1 MLWNLCFVFVLS
13 IVSCFLPLALNL
25 QFAEPITNY
34 DNIFHAFD
42 SLAFKMTL
50 SACISLSVPLL
61 LEIARDCFLAQSKRI
76 KKNILTNILLV
87 LSLIVPD
94 VIVLAYVIPNRNL
107 RLFMCINQGRTVALI
122 SSIYAYF
129 IIFGGQFFQRKIHM
143 SWYISCTAGSVLFAY
158 GSSSSDP
165 LRIQDWISLF
175 LTLFSMG
182 IVIMV
187 SFEWFRN
194 QRLLLSSENRHL
206 TTDEY
211 CINIYIIASILCFCG
226 LILAWVAYGSPRF
239 SQMNSGHLI
248 ITNIFY
254 ALYYVVISV
263 FQGGAVRRQEIIEVR
278 LVCWLRICLTARI
291 YVHLFRLFKGRFHF
305 AVYFCTFPS

>member
-1 MLWNLCFVFVLS
+1 
-13 IVSCFLPLALNL
+13 
-25 QFAEPITNY
+25 
-34 DNIFHAFD
+34 
-42 SLAFKMTL
+42 MTL
-50 SACISLSVPLL
+50 GACISLSVPLL
-61 LEIARDCFLAQSKRI
+61 LEIARDCVLAQSKRI

-94 VIVLAYVIPNRNL
+94 VIVLAYVIPNRSL

-129 IIFGGQFFQRKIHM
+129 IIFGGQFFQRRVHM

-182 IVIMV
+182 IVIIV
-187 SFEWFRN
+187 SMEWFRN
-194 QRLLLSSENRHL
+194 QSRTISSENRHL
-206 TTDEY
+206 STDEY
-211 CINIYIIASILCFCG
+211 CINIYIITSLLCFGG
-226 LILAWVAYGSPRF
+226 LNVVWLTFGSPRF
-239 SQMNSGHLI
+239 SAMTSEYLI
-248 ITNIFY
+248 ITNVFY
-254 ALYYVVISV
+254 AMYYVVISV

-278 LVCWLRICLTARI
+278 TGLLSPFIA
-291 YVHLFRLFKGRFHF
+291 HLLSYD
-305 AVYFCTFPS
+305 A